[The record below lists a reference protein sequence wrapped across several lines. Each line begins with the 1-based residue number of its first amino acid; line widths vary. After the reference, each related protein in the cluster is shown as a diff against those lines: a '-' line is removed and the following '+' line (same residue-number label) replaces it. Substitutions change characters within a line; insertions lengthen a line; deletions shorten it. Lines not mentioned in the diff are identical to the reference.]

1 MLGWNCYDSY
11 TLVLKETAICVVT
24 LSLFPV
30 HSFTFKY
37 YVRCRFFF
45 FDVFV
50 VVLYQVEEVS
60 LYLYFPECF
69 LLCVFVFFYVW

>member
-11 TLVLKETAICVVT
+11 MLVLKEAAICMVI

-30 HSFTFKY
+30 HSFTFKC
-37 YVRCRFFF
+37 YVRYRFFL
-45 FDVFV
+45 DVFV

-69 LLCVFVFFYVW
+69 LLCVFVFFCMW